1 MRFSVFV
8 MADAGPTLSGDAH
21 TLAQRLEAV
30 ERFPDRNPNP
40 VLRVAD
46 DGRLLYANAASE
58 PIMEE
63 LAVRVGDRLP
73 AHIAGELREAAS
85 EPRRPVEITAGRR
98 TFSMVPVEEAEYGF
112 LNVYGT
118 DITAARVLERF
129 PDWNPNPVMRMAK
142 DGTLL
147 YGNAASSPILRA
159 LAVGVGTRFSSDVLA
174 GLRRLLER
182 PGADRVEV
190 HSDGRI
196 YSLVP
201 VLVPELGTVNIYG
214 TDVTALK
221 AIDKFPDQNPNPVLR
236 VSQDGRLQYANPAS
250 APVTKA
256 LGIDIGDE
264 LPADFRRRVERTA
277 AAPRGGVIELESDG
291 RTFELLVVSVYEFGF
306 VNLYGTDVTAA
317 RAVEAANRENERLL
331 LAILPPSIAERLR
344 RGETLIADRFDEMT
358 VLFADL
364 VEFTELSRRLTAE
377 EVVDVLNA
385 VFIRFDELADRHGL
399 EKIKTIGDAY
409 MAVGGLAPAATAID
423 HPEVVADMGLDMLA
437 AVEQIGRERG
447 HDLRIRIGIHVGP
460 TVAGVIGVRK
470 FIYDVWGETVNV
482 ANRMEA
488 HGVPGR
494 IQVTEATRD
503 RLAGSHE
510 FEPRGTV
517 DVKGLGPTAVYLL
530 TGRRR

>member
-1 MRFSVFV
+1 MS
-8 MADAGPTLSGDAH
+8 DQGPRRGDGH
-21 TLAQRLEAV
+21 TLERRLEAV

-46 DGRLLYANAASE
+46 DGRLLYANPASE
-58 PIMEE
+58 PITTE
-63 LAVRVGDRLP
+63 LGVLVGDRFP
-73 AHIAGELREAAS
+73 ADIAAELHEAAS
-85 EPRRPVEITAGRR
+85 EPPRPVEIVAGGR
-98 TFSMVPVEEAEYGF
+98 TFSMLPVDEPEYGF
-112 LNVYGT
+112 FNVYGT
-118 DITAARVLERF
+118 DITATRVLERF
-129 PDWNPNPVMRMAK
+129 PDWNPNPVMRMAE

-147 YGNAASSPILRA
+147 YGNAASAPIERA
-159 LAVGVGTRFSSDVLA
+159 LRVDVGTCFPSDVLD

-182 PGADRVEV
+182 PGTKPVEV

-214 TDVTALK
+214 TDITALK

-256 LGIDIGDE
+256 LGIDVGDE
-264 LPADFRRRVERTA
+264 LPAHFREQVERA
-277 AAPRGGVIELESDG
+277 AVAARGAVIELESEA

-331 LAILPPSIAERLR
+331 LAILPASIAQRLR
-344 RGETLIADRFDEMT
+344 QGETLIADRFDEMT

-364 VEFTELSRRLTAE
+364 VGFTEFSRRLSAV

-385 VFIRFDELADRHGL
+385 VFMRFDELADRHGL

-409 MAVGGLAPAATAID
+409 MVVGGLAPAATGTD
-423 HPEVVADMGLDMLA
+423 HAAAVADMGLDMLA
-437 AVEQIGRERG
+437 AVDDIAGASG
-447 HDLRIRIGIHVGP
+447 HELRIRIGIHVGP

-494 IQVTEATRD
+494 IQVTDTTRD

-517 DVKGLGPTAVYLL
+517 DVKGLGRTPVYLL
-530 TGRRR
+530 TRRRR